1 MGKLK
6 GFFWGILSSASF
18 GLIPLFTLPLLLGGF
33 TTSCIL
39 LYRHVF
45 ASLIL
50 LFMLLAGHESLR
62 LNLREVFAVIIC
74 GVLYFFSA
82 FLLFNGYKTMST
94 GLATTLHFLYPVF
107 VALIMGL
114 FFKQK
119 VSPFTMIAIALAL
132 TGIFMLC
139 RMSSHSAVSLS
150 GIIFVVLSG
159 LAYALYIVVVNNV
172 RVLREMNNLKLTF
185 YTMLFCACILLG
197 QSVYKAELEWLQAP
211 SDWLNVLMLA
221 IVPTLVSNIALIRA
235 IKSIGST
242 LSSVLGAM
250 EPLVA
255 ILIGIFVFGEQFN
268 LRIALGIGLILMAVM
283 LIIAS
288 PFLDDNIKKR
298 LERFNRP
305 SKL

>member
-6 GFFWGILSSASF
+6 GFFWGLLSSSSF
-18 GLIPLFTLPLLLGGF
+18 GMIPLFTLPLMAAGF
-33 TTSCIL
+33 TTACIL

-45 ASLIL
+45 AALIL
-50 LFMLLAGHESLR
+50 AIMLLIKGEDLK
-62 LNLREVFAVIIC
+62 LNIKELCSVILC

-82 FLLFNGYKTMST
+82 FLLFNGYKEMTT

-132 TGIFMLC
+132 TGIFLLC
-139 RMSSHSAVSLS
+139 RINSSSTVSLL

-159 LAYALYIVVVNNV
+159 LAYAIYIVAINNIK
-172 RVLREMNNLKLTF
+172 VLREMNNLKLTF
-185 YTMLFCACILLG
+185 YTMSFCACILLG
-197 QSVYKAELEWLQAP
+197 QGLYLSEIELLKEATHWINAL
-211 SDWLNVLMLA
+211 LLA
-221 IVPTLVSNIALIRA
+221 LVPTLVSNIALIRA

-255 ILIGIFVFGEQFN
+255 ILIGIFVFKESFN
-268 LRIALGIGLILMAVM
+268 LQIGIGISLILLAVI
-283 LIIAS
+283 LIILS
-288 PFLDDNIKKR
+288 PLLDDNIKKR
-298 LERFNRP
+298 IERLN
-305 SKL
+305 K